1 MYDDS
6 KCFNQDNSAADVEV
20 GQEVNLCLL
29 ASILPS
35 SRAKGFVGGGGVLGF
50 Q

>member
-6 KCFNQDNSAADVEV
+6 KRFNQDNSAADVEV
-20 GQEVNLCLL
+20 GQVNLCLL
-29 ASILPS
+29 VSILPS
-35 SRAKGFVGGGGVLGF
+35 SKAKGFVGGGGVLGF